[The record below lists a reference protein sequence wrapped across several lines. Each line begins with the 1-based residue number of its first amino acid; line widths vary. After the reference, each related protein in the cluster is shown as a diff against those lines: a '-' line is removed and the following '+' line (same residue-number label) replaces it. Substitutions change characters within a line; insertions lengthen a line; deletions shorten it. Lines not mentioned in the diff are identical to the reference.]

1 MITIV
6 EPTNPER
13 VATTTRENLQ
23 KLVQASA
30 DPAERVIVDL
40 TKEEISLIKER
51 VACTFT
57 GEEQT
62 EAELAISLQASLING
77 AGTLFPREYY
87 TSGRAAMYTYALEAA
102 FGLVKKA
109 KFTRDI
115 QKVLVTKLHS
125 WGDVALNWADVFE
138 APRNTTGGQDE
149 LVRVCI
155 MAKAKGPVHVISMN
169 EWVEAFTC
177 SYHSNYQYPDS
188 HWLIPYATS
197 DGPWIAGILDYN
209 DLGKAKFIRKR
220 LGAFLSSLGHDDS
233 VVRASVERHKRL
245 LAVGDF
251 TVYPNDIPW
260 GYVYSDV
267 CTHSSCMSGDAD
279 DFEGHLHPVDAYSSA
294 HWGSGDNN
302 LAVVLSADGTSRAIL
317 NTDTMKYVRWYG
329 VDRHKVSLDAL
340 GCEEDSCALS
350 GSWLAMLVNEHDP
363 SQIIGPYI
371 DGSLG
376 NGRIDTDEERVY
388 LCQSGFDMS
397 ETCGIYDVPELEE
410 QVTCAYS
417 DDEYP
422 MSSCTWLN
430 GDEVWIADCYS
441 NKWRTCRLS
450 GLYYLKSNMREIC
463 LNGNVYW
470 VANEQLN
477 YADVWE
483 DGNGD
488 YWDAEYEAA
497 VWVGDQQ
504 YRESDCIQKK
514 DGTWVLE
521 CDYVEED
528 DEAA

>member
-13 VATTTRENLQ
+13 VATTTRDNLQ

-30 DPAERVIVDL
+30 DTAERVIVDL
-40 TKEEISLIKER
+40 TKEEIAGIKER

-57 GEEQT
+57 GDEQT
-62 EAELAISLQASLING
+62 EAELAISLQASLINA

-87 TSGRAAMYTYALEAA
+87 ISERAGMYTYALEAA

-115 QKVLVTKLHS
+115 QKVLRTSMHG
-125 WGDVALNWADVFE
+125 WGDVTLNWADVFE
-138 APRNTTGGQDE
+138 APRRTTGGQDE
-149 LVRVCI
+149 LVRARIV
-155 MAKAKGPVHVISMN
+155 AKAKDLVRSLSIN
-169 EWVEAFTC
+169 EWVENFTE
-177 SYHSNYQYPDS
+177 SHHSDYQYPDS

-209 DLGKAKFIRKR
+209 DLGKAKFIRQR
-220 LGAFLSSLGHDDS
+220 LGVFLSSLEHADS
-233 VVRASVERHKRL
+233 TVRAVVERHKRL
-245 LAVGDF
+245 LAIGDF

-267 CTHSSCMSGDAD
+267 CTHGSCMSGGAGH
-279 DFEGHLHPVDAYSSA
+279 FEGHLHPVDAYSSA

-302 LAVVLSADGTSRAIL
+302 LALVLSADGTSRAIL
-317 NTDTMKYVRWYG
+317 NTGTMKYVRWYG
-329 VDRHKVSLDAL
+329 EDRHQVALDAL
-340 GCEEDSCALS
+340 GCEEDGYALRD
-350 GSWLAMLVNEHDP
+350 SWLAMLVNEHD
-363 SQIIGPYI
+363 SGQIIGPYI
-371 DGSLG
+371 DGSID
-376 NGRIDTDEERVY
+376 NGRIDKDEERVY
-388 LCQSGFDMS
+388 LVSNGFDMS
-397 ETCGIYDVPELEE
+397 ETDGVYNVDVLEE

-417 DDEYP
+417 DDEYAV
-422 MSSCTWLN
+422 SACTWLD

-441 NKWRTCRLS
+441 NKWHACLLS
-450 GLYYLKSNMREIC
+450 GLDYLKDNMQEIC
-463 LNGNVYW
+463 LNENDCW
-470 VANEQLN
+470 VATEQLN
-477 YADVWE
+477 EVDVWE

-488 YWDAEYEAA
+488 YWTAEYADA

-504 YRESDCIQKK
+504 YRESECIQKK

-521 CDYVEED
+521 CNYVEED

>member
-23 KLVQASA
+23 KLVQASVNT
-30 DPAERVIVDL
+30 AERVIVDL
-40 TKEEISLIKER
+40 TKEEIAVIKER

-57 GEEQT
+57 GDEQT
-62 EAELAISLQASLING
+62 EAELAISLQASLMNG
-77 AGTLFPREYY
+77 AGTLFPRAYY
-87 TSGRAAMYTYALEAA
+87 TSEQAAMYTYALEAA
-102 FGLVKKA
+102 FGMVKKA

-115 QKVLVTKLHS
+115 KEVLTTNMHRWGAVT
-125 WGDVALNWADVFE
+125 LNWADVFE
-138 APRNTTGGQDE
+138 APRRTTGGQDE
-149 LVRVCI
+149 LVQAYRA
-155 MAKAKGPVHVISMN
+155 AKVKDPVLSLSIN
-169 EWVEAFTC
+169 AWVEFFT
-177 SYHSNYQYPDS
+177 SSQYSNRQYPDS
-188 HWLIPYATS
+188 HWLIPYATN

-209 DLGKAKFIRKR
+209 DLGRAKFIRQR

-233 VVRASVERHKRL
+233 TVRAAVERHKRL

-267 CTHSSCMSGDAD
+267 CTHGSCMSGGAGN
-279 DFEGHLHPVDAYSSA
+279 FEGHLHPADAYSSA

-302 LAVVLSADGTSRAIL
+302 LALVLSADGASRAIL

-329 VDRHKVSLDAL
+329 EDRHQVALDAL
-340 GCEEDSCALS
+340 GCEEDSYALS
-350 GSWLAMLVNEHDP
+350 GSWLAMLVNEREYG
-363 SQIIGPYI
+363 QIIGPYI
-371 DGSLG
+371 DGSID
-376 NGRIDTDEERVY
+376 NGRIDKDEGRVY
-388 LCQSGFDMS
+388 LCRSGFDMS
-397 ETCGIYDVPELEE
+397 DTVGVYNVDELEE
-410 QVTCAYS
+410 QVICAYS
-417 DDEYP
+417 DDEYAV
-422 MSSCTWLN
+422 SACTWLD

-441 NKWRTCRLS
+441 NKWCTCDLS
-450 GLYYLKSNMREIC
+450 GLDYLKDNMQDIC
-463 LNGNVYW
+463 LNGNDRW
-470 VANEQLN
+470 VATEQLN
-477 YADVWE
+477 EADVWE

-488 YWDAEYEAA
+488 YWTAEYADA

-504 YRESDCIQKK
+504 YRESECIQKK